1 MFDAKRE
8 DCAKFTYLGVCHL
21 LCDRMYAHV
30 KPTGERKERA
40 ERFRE
45 ECTNRYNMAGGD
57 ASKDFA

>member
-1 MFDAKRE
+1 MLCKRS
-8 DCAKFTYLGVCHL
+8 
-21 LCDRMYAHV
+21 YAHV
-30 KPTGERKERA
+30 KPASERKERA